1 LEERRS
7 HHPAGF
13 LTDTPTATGRFRL
26 RALRSGT
33 LARGHTAPE
42 SSRAQP
48 KEEHTMTTFT
58 VDRQRFGI
66 ETDPRTGAPYVH
78 SIHPYDETEYHW
90 ARKSPAGM
98 WKVYR
103 RGKLV
108 TIFGKSLNL
117 EPEQVAA
124 RLLNL
129 DRQAHLTRTGGIW

>member
-1 LEERRS
+1 
-7 HHPAGF
+7 
-13 LTDTPTATGRFRL
+13 
-26 RALRSGT
+26 
-33 LARGHTAPE
+33 
-42 SSRAQP
+42 
-48 KEEHTMTTFT
+48 
-58 VDRQRFGI
+58 
-66 ETDPRTGAPYVH
+66 
-78 SIHPYDETEYHW
+78 
-90 ARKSPAGM
+90 M

>member
-1 LEERRS
+1 
-7 HHPAGF
+7 
-13 LTDTPTATGRFRL
+13 
-26 RALRSGT
+26 
-33 LARGHTAPE
+33 
-42 SSRAQP
+42 
-48 KEEHTMTTFT
+48 MTIIT

-66 ETDPRTGAPYVH
+66 KTDPRTGTPCVT

-90 ARKSPAGM
+90 ALKSPAGM

-117 EPEQVAA
+117 EPEQVALEPEQVAA

>member
-1 LEERRS
+1 
-7 HHPAGF
+7 
-13 LTDTPTATGRFRL
+13 
-26 RALRSGT
+26 
-33 LARGHTAPE
+33 
-42 SSRAQP
+42 
-48 KEEHTMTTFT
+48 MTTFT

-66 ETDPRTGAPYVH
+66 EIDPRTGTPYVH

>member
-1 LEERRS
+1 
-7 HHPAGF
+7 
-13 LTDTPTATGRFRL
+13 
-26 RALRSGT
+26 
-33 LARGHTAPE
+33 
-42 SSRAQP
+42 
-48 KEEHTMTTFT
+48 MTTFT

-66 ETDPRTGAPYVH
+66 ETDPRTGTPYVH

-90 ARKSPAGM
+90 ARKLPAGM

-103 RGKLV
+103 WGKLV

>member
-1 LEERRS
+1 
-7 HHPAGF
+7 
-13 LTDTPTATGRFRL
+13 
-26 RALRSGT
+26 
-33 LARGHTAPE
+33 
-42 SSRAQP
+42 
-48 KEEHTMTTFT
+48 MTTFT
-58 VDRQRFGI
+58 VDRQRFGSEI
-66 ETDPRTGAPYVH
+66 DPRTGTPYVH

-98 WKVYR
+98 WKVDR